1 MNFKSALI
9 ATTVL
14 ILSTTLAFAHS
25 DMKTTSP
32 KNQAKL
38 DAAPEMLHLT
48 FSAPARVMKVVM
60 THTTADGANEMRL
73 EVPSRELVDEVHL
86 TPEFPGAGA
95 YRVEWRALGEDGHV
109 MTGEFSFDVG
119 G

>member
-1 MNFKSALI
+1 MKS
-9 ATTVL
+9 
-14 ILSTTLAFAHS
+14 ILFGILAAMLSATLAFAHS
-25 DMKTTSP
+25 EMETTSP
-32 KNQAKL
+32 ENQAKL
-38 DAAPEMLHLT
+38 DVAPEMLHLT

-73 EVPSRELVDEVHL
+73 EIPSRELVDEVHL